1 MKEEF
6 VNVVKGE
13 IKDIDTCSDEVF
25 ADKALGDGVLIL
37 PQDYLVVSPCDGEV
51 ISVFP
56 TKHAISILSD
66 SGVEIL
72 IHIGIDTV
80 ELEGK
85 GFEQLVQEH
94 TKVTKFEPLMKVD
107 YDLIRNEGFDPATLM
122 IFTSKKDIKKKNL
135 NMMTD
140 QYIPVVSTF

>member
-13 IKDIDTCSDEVF
+13 IKDITICSDEVF
-25 ADKALGDGVLIL
+25 ADKTLGDGILIL
-37 PQDYLVVSPCDGEV
+37 PQDYLVVAPCNGEV
-51 ISVFP
+51 IAVFP
-56 TKHAISILSD
+56 TKHAISFVSD

-80 ELEGK
+80 ELEGR

-94 TKVTKFEPLMKVD
+94 TRVNKFEPLMKVD
-107 YDLIRNEGFDPATLM
+107 YNLIQAEGYDPSTLM
-122 IFTSKKDIKKKNL
+122 IFTSKKNITKQNL
-135 NMMTD
+135 NTKTD
-140 QYIPVVSTF
+140 QYISVASTC